1 MLNRLV
7 LDTSLFTNPDT
18 QQYLGKGIHA
28 AVSRFIEI
36 ATQYSLELYMPTS
49 IFNELKDFV
58 PGETLSLFKRE
69 AVVRSPDLYRLQV
82 PAVLVHQFIQELRN
96 RVNKGLRITEQA
108 IQEENLPA
116 NVRRMRD
123 KYRTAL
129 RGGIVDSVEDFEVI
143 LMAME
148 VQGSVL
154 SSDEGIINMA
164 SKLGIE
170 VLSAADFVNLYNG
183 GSEGPRHE

>member
-1 MLNRLV
+1 
-7 LDTSLFTNPDT
+7 
-18 QQYLGKGIHA
+18 
-28 AVSRFIEI
+28 
-36 ATQYSLELYMPTS
+36 
-49 IFNELKDFV
+49 
-58 PGETLSLFKRE
+58 
-69 AVVRSPDLYRLQV
+69 
-82 PAVLVHQFIQELRN
+82 VHQFIQELRN

-116 NVRRMRD
+116 NIRRMRD

-170 VLSAADFVNLYNG
+170 VLSAADFVNLYDG
-183 GSEGPRHE
+183 EEASAEEQS